1 MPGVDTGVNAI
12 DAPRGDESMLPI
24 DDRWRSL
31 DAVDPRV
38 DVGTQ

>member
-1 MPGVDTGVNAI
+1 MQSIQVLMPLVETRVDPG
-12 DAPRGDESMLPI
+12 GDP
-24 DDRWRSL
+24 RWRSL